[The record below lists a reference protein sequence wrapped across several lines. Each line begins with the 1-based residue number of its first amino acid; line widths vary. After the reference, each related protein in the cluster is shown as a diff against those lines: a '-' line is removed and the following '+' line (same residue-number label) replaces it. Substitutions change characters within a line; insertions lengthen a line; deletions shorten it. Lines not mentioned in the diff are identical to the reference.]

1 MSKKNK
7 SKNKSKNEVTIT
19 IFNPHKLRDA
29 RNAKNLNRDKL
40 CLKLNIAKDRLVKIE
55 HFDVQPTN
63 SEIERICNFFSL
75 KKKHFETNLKISI
88 QEPVKKVV
96 TKEGDTVSKESETQ
110 RLTDCIVELK
120 QKELLQTNMILGLS
134 QALSSKK
141 ELLSTERANVVRLE
155 NHHNHQINKIDIQ
168 AQQINILE
176 NMIKEMTINFNK
188 VQLQKE
194 LLSKEITLLNV
205 EKQALKDFYLK
216 N

>member
-7 SKNKSKNEVTIT
+7 PKNEVTIA

-63 SEIERICNFFSL
+63 SEIERICNFFKL
-75 KKKHFETNLKISI
+75 KKKHFETNLQIPILEKVKS
-88 QEPVKKVV
+88 EPVKKVDS
-96 TKEGDTVSKESETQ
+96 EESETQ

-120 QKELLQTNMILGLS
+120 QKELLQANIILELS
-134 QALSSKK
+134 QALGSKK
-141 ELLSTERANVVRLE
+141 ELLLTERANVVRLE
-155 NHHNHQINKIDIQ
+155 EHYNNQVKKNDIQ
-168 AQQINILE
+168 AQQINSLK
-176 NMIKEMTINFNK
+176 NMIKEMTFNSSK
-188 VQLQKE
+188 VQLQNE
-194 LLSKEITLLNV
+194 GLSKEITLLNV